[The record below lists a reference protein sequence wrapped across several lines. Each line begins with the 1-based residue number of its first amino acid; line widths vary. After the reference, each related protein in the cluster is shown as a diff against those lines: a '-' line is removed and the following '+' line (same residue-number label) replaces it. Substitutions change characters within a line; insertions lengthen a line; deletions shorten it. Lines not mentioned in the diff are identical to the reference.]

1 MNSNNFEELPST
13 SQDKVPASV
22 QCYHLEE
29 MVRLIDRFRS
39 DKDFDVNERLANE
52 LEELFARVPFLK
64 QDSDAIK
71 VSHLGF

>member
-1 MNSNNFEELPST
+1 M
-13 SQDKVPASV
+13 PASV

-71 VSHLGF
+71 VSHFGF